1 MLENTERNSR
11 DFSVYDKMA
20 TEDLEMLL
28 LADIDSDD
36 QVTDMEVLCYVMEL
50 ITRREKESGIP
61 RKTTQDAYAEFREKY
76 MYSDDLADAED
87 IDNPSENV
95 EVSVPKAPSRVIP
108 FIKRLPRVAV
118 IAIAVLACSA
128 TLIMSVDALRIPV
141 LRFVNTHFPN
151 YSLLSVT
158 EQTPKYYP
166 HTDPEEA
173 IKDAPV
179 PEGFILERTT
189 IEDTYIC
196 AHYNDIA
203 SNYINIQIIHGSVV
217 TKYDSENYECSSIW
231 INGQEASF
239 LAKGDSLQVIW
250 IDEENDTYYMID
262 AQNLSINALF
272 RIVDYWIIQ
281 KIELSEG

>member
-50 ITRREKESGIP
+50 ITKREKESGIP

-76 MYSDDLADAED
+76 MYSDDLTDAED
-87 IDNPSENV
+87 IEVEPQSE
-95 EVSVPKAPSRVIP
+95 PKKKVLWLNRIGKAV
-108 FIKRLPRVAV
+108 PRVAV
-118 IAIAVLACSA
+118 IAIAVLVFSA

-151 YSLLSVT
+151 HSLLSVA
-158 EQTPKYYP
+158 EQMPEYYP
-166 HTDPEEA
+166 HNDPEEA

-179 PEGFILERTT
+179 PEGFKINM
-189 IEDTYIC
+189 ISIGDSYIR
-196 AHYNDIA
+196 AYYTDKA
-203 SNYINIQIIHGSVV
+203 SNYINIQIISKISVA
-217 TKYDSENYECSSIW
+217 KYDSEGYERSCVT
-231 INGQEASF
+231 INGQEALF
-239 LAKGDSLQVIW
+239 FVKDNDLQVLW
-250 IDEENDTYYMID
+250 LDEENNIYYLIG
-262 AQNLSINALF
+262 ARNLGADELLKIA
-272 RIVDYWIIQ
+272 DYWVIQ
-281 KIELSEG
+281 QIRFSEG